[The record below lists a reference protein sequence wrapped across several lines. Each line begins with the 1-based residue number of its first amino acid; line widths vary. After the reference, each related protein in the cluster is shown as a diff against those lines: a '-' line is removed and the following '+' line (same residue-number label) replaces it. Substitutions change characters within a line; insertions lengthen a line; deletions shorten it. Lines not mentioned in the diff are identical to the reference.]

1 MLTGQCQATEDE
13 IKDAYKRL
21 CRFFHPDKVKA
32 IPVYQEQA
40 DTLYLQHNDPNNKK
54 VAEARFQVIQ
64 TAYEG
69 IVMMLFIEYGQLKD
83 GIVLSDPIKRAI
95 YDTYGE
101 EGLNAKWEVGPK
113 YKTSEEVRVK
123 DDDE

>member
-13 IKDAYKRL
+13 IKDAYKKL

>member
-13 IKDAYKRL
+13 IKDAYKKL

-69 IVMMLFIEYGQLKD
+69 IVMMLFIDDGQLKD

-101 EGLNAKWEVGPK
+101 EGLNAKWEVGPR